1 MLDTNAKEVGCIAND
16 SDIKMFCNVGFKT
29 ICEDLVANGQQV
41 IDINWDNEGSF
52 GISLLSM
59 THEGMWIVDDLGE
72 TYFNEY

>member
-1 MLDTNAKEVGCIAND
+1 MNAEEVGCIAND
-16 SDIKMFCNVGFKT
+16 GDIEMFCDVGFEM

-41 IDINWDNEGSF
+41 ININQDNEGSF

-72 TYFNEY
+72 THFDEY